1 MIVARAFRWLIAVA
15 LFSVVVGRAADE
27 PAPAHPLVWD
37 AMEKHLDVKPGDTVA
52 EFEFN
57 VTNRSAKP
65 VEIQQLRPTCG
76 CTTTDLPRKPWIL
89 APGEH
94 GSFRATVEF
103 AGKTGKFSKSIYV
116 TSTAGTQMLQVSI
129 SVPEGDST
137 ERKRNQELAA
147 ANRQLVFRGSCAAC
161 HSDPIGQKTGAELF
175 HTACGICHF
184 AAPRASVVPDL
195 LTAREPRDAAF
206 WRKWISEGKE
216 GTLMPAFAQAQ
227 GGPLTDQQIESL
239 IEFALASL
247 PTQPR
252 KE

>member
-1 MIVARAFRWLIAVA
+1 MRLQRQPPRIHDADGRKDHDLAG
-15 LFSVVVGRAADE
+15 SGDVG
-27 PAPAHPLVWD
+27 
-37 AMEKHLDVKPGDTVA
+37 
-52 EFEFN
+52 
-57 VTNRSAKP
+57 AKP
-65 VEIQQLRPTCG
+65 
-76 CTTTDLPRKPWIL
+76 
-89 APGEH
+89 A
-94 GSFRATVEF
+94 
-103 AGKTGKFSKSIYV
+103 
-116 TSTAGTQMLQVSI
+116 
-129 SVPEGDST
+129 
-137 ERKRNQELAA
+137 
-147 ANRQLVFRGSCAAC
+147 
-161 HSDPIGQKTGAELF
+161 QKTGAELF